1 MASVRDEGERVLR
14 PPGDCQGPDVL
25 SSIAYAMPAPGAGQ
39 GDISPRGDPAK
50 GLHGTAENLYT
61 TGMGP
66 AERQYL
72 LLATRIIG
80 DFGVTIAVPVVVLA
94 LAGKA
99 ADERFGT
106 APTLRMGGFLL
117 AAICT
122 AVLIKR
128 KAERYGKEYRRI
140 AADERRQRP

>member
-1 MASVRDEGERVLR
+1 
-14 PPGDCQGPDVL
+14 
-25 SSIAYAMPAPGAGQ
+25 
-39 GDISPRGDPAK
+39 
-50 GLHGTAENLYT
+50 
-61 TGMGP
+61 MGP

-106 APTLRMGGFLL
+106 APYLRIGGFIL
-117 AAICT
+117 AALCT
-122 AVLIKR
+122 AVLIRR
-128 KAERYGKEYRRI
+128 KAERYGRDYRRI
-140 AADERRQRP
+140 AAEERRNRP